1 MSADPVDPDDPVDL
15 DDPLDLEE
23 DERLDASR
31 ADERPG
37 PPPGSA
43 VALRGLTKRFGSS
56 RGGVTAVDGLDL
68 DVAEGERFGFLGPN
82 GSGKTTTVRMMLGLV
97 LPTSGRAWLL
107 GERVPGRLPQV
118 LADVGAVVESVAA
131 YPHLSART
139 NLTLLDASAPG
150 PAGQRGRR
158 SRRARVD
165 AALEAVGLD
174 GVGRRRVGAFSLGMR
189 QRLGLAATLVRRPRL
204 LVLDEPTNGLD
215 PQGIRAVTDLLLE
228 LNADGTTLFLS
239 SHLLAEVEELCT
251 RVGVMDRGSLAVVGD
266 VADLRAPTGRL
277 LLRVDAPGA
286 AAGLL
291 GTTSAAARLGGRL
304 DVRVEGDRLVLTPQS
319 ASGSPRV
326 ELSAVVAALVGE
338 GIAVLEAVPERS
350 TLEDVVL
357 ARTRAVG
364 ER

>member
-1 MSADPVDPDDPVDL
+1 MSADLDDHADL
-15 DDPLDLEE
+15 DEE
-23 DERLDASR
+23 QRRAAAHDDDA
-31 ADERPG
+31 

-43 VALRGLTKRFGSS
+43 VALCGLTKRFGSS
-56 RGGVTAVDGLDL
+56 RGGVTAVRDLDL
-68 DVAEGERFGFLGPN
+68 DVAQGERFGFLGPN

-107 GERVPGRLPQV
+107 GGRVPGDLPGV
-118 LADVGAVVESVAA
+118 LGDVGALVEQVAA
-131 YPHLSART
+131 YPHLSARG
-139 NLTLLDASAPG
+139 NLTLLDATAPG

-158 SRRARVD
+158 SRRARVGT
-165 AALEAVGLD
+165 ALEAVGLD
-174 GVGRRRVGAFSLGMR
+174 QVGRRRVGSFSLGMR

-228 LNADGTTLFLS
+228 LNADGATLFLS

-251 RVGVMDRGSLAVVGD
+251 RVGVMDRGALAVVGD

-286 AAGLL
+286 AADLL
-291 GTTSAAARLGGRL
+291 REPRVAADLGARV
-304 DVRVEGDRLVLTPQS
+304 DVSVDDDRLVVTPQQPG
-319 ASGSPRV
+319 ATGAR
-326 ELSAVVAALVGE
+326 LSDVVAALVRDGV
-338 GIAVLEAVPERS
+338 AVHEAVPERA

-364 ER
+364 QR